1 MRSTDSQQLL
11 DLTEYKSVRI
21 RQRVEPLEMFTG
33 FESANSYDVVDPAG
47 TVIAHAAETTSGMQ
61 RLFMGGGRF
70 ETIELR
76 NTGGEIVLRLQEHFS
91 FPFSTHRVTD
101 ATGQPRFQIKQRWA
115 WFRRKFAIWGDGNP
129 DMTVRGPMFRPWTF
143 FVDEGTSR
151 DIGKITKRFSGVGT
165 EMFTDADNFDIE
177 FLGPIAHQE
186 QRLRML
192 VMGFVVDLKFFEKDS
207 RNRNAAIGTG
217 IFMGSRR

>member
-1 MRSTDSQQLL
+1 MRSTESQRML
-11 DLTEYKSVRI
+11 DLTEYQSVRI

-33 FESANSYDVVDPAG
+33 FESANSYDVVDPSDN
-47 TVIAHAAETTSGMQ
+47 VIAHAAETTGGMQ

-76 NTGGEIVLRLQEHFS
+76 NLNGDMVLRLQEHFS
-91 FPFSTHRVTD
+91 FPFSTHRISD
-101 ATGQPRFQIKQRWA
+101 SAGQPWFQIKQRWA
-115 WFRRKFAIWGDGNP
+115 WFRRRFSIWGDGNP
-129 DMTVRGPMFRPWTF
+129 DMSVRGPMFRPWTF
-143 FVDEGTSR
+143 WVDEGSSQV
-151 DIGKITKRFSGVGT
+151 GKISKRFSGIGT

-177 FLGPIAHQE
+177 FLSPIAHQE

-192 VMGFVVDLKFFEKDS
+192 VMGFVVDLKFFEKGS
-207 RNRNAAIGTG
+207 NSRNAAIGTG